1 MKTVVKIVVLTPLVL
16 ILICAISYF
25 TEKNNY
31 GSWTIEKKPYT
42 DTTSDWI
49 KFLWISD
56 SMGNRNFERS
66 GMNVPVK
73 IAGLPY
79 NFTFQFDLGDL
90 HTEIY
95 ENSLNAVYAANPS
108 LEKKVGRLR
117 SLFQF
122 WNKNKS
128 YKDISIEMGEY
139 VFKSKDCFVR
149 RNYGENFPKDS
160 ILRNQALHIG
170 SIGIDLFKNKVLII
184 NYPLQQFCITD
195 TVPGNYRVSMVPIEL
210 NNAGMILLPMK
221 LRGKTYDCL
230 FDNGSSIFQ
239 LIGSSTRIDEYSTAK
254 DNDTLPVSSW
264 GTIHNMTGRKMTDT
278 VEIAGQK
285 FYDVEIYADHRKEFQ
300 DPAITDK
307 PYLVTGNALFWNKT
321 IIIDFR
327 NKRFGIK

>member
-31 GSWTIEKKPYT
+31 GTWTIEKKPYT

-79 NFTFQFDLGDL
+79 NFT
-90 HTEIY
+90 
-95 ENSLNAVYAANPS
+95 SLNVVYAANPS
-108 LEKKVGRLR
+108 LEKKVARLR

-122 WNKNKS
+122 WNNNKS
-128 YKDISIEMGEY
+128 YKDISIEVGRY
-139 VFKSKDCFVR
+139 IFKSKDCYVH
-149 RNYGENFPKDS
+149 RNYGEDLNKDS
-160 ILRNQALHIG
+160 ILKSPALHIG

-184 NYPLQQFCITD
+184 NYPLQQFCIAD
-195 TVPGNYRVSMVPIEL
+195 TVPAAYKVNMVPIEL
-210 NNAGMILLPMK
+210 NAAGMVLLPMK
-221 LRGKTYDCL
+221 LRGRLYNCL

-300 DPAITDK
+300 ESAITDK